1 MAIVEYILFIQ
12 VRDKYID
19 LFICIFQWDLI
30 CDKSI
35 LGSVSS
41 SVIFAGWLLGVVI
54 LGWVSDKFGR
64 REVMYFSTALAAV
77 FGFASGFSPLFWLF
91 VAARFVVGFLLGK
104 SKFLKFRLYFRD
116 LSLVFFQYFARFVYQ
131 SGVIYHCI
139 TRTVAWPDGVYS
151 FIDVTYQWC
160 IQIKCS
166 KGREEGG
173 GRDDKKMSLSGLKK
187 EREFVE

>member
-1 MAIVEYILFIQ
+1 MSLMAIVEYISCLF
-12 VRDKYID
+12 VSEKYIF

-104 SKFLKFRLYFRD
+104 SKFLKFRLYFSD
-116 LSLVFFQYFARFVYQ
+116 LLLATISWFSFIISLV
-131 SGVIYHCI
+131 
-139 TRTVAWPDGVYS
+139 S
-151 FIDVTYQWC
+151 FINQDWC
-160 IQIKCS
+160 RAFPQVARDFPKVARNFSKSCS
-166 KGREEGG
+166 KVAAKNPKRC
-173 GRDDKKMSLSGLKK
+173 
-187 EREFVE
+187 F